1 MTNRYLTSIYLKR
14 RYLLQASFWVVSSI
28 HVKSPVSNPNIFLAC
43 PLLPI
48 SIYGFPIER
57 GVSVSQ
63 LSILFLHLPGA
74 FDCHA
79 PNVSTCIPHD
89 HCQALIRQRYTAVS
103 CKSTPHVGSQTSSA
117 FSLSSWKDET
127 KKHQKYHCNN
137 FTFQTETKPKD
148 LSQFSRNN
156 SKKHLNFSDIFFW

>member
-103 CKSTPHVGSQTSSA
+103 CISNPRRMWDHKQAQHLVYRHEKTKQKNTKNITVTTSPS
-117 FSLSSWKDET
+117 K
-127 KKHQKYHCNN
+127 QKQN
-137 FTFQTETKPKD
+137 QK
-148 LSQFSRNN
+148 
-156 SKKHLNFSDIFFW
+156 I